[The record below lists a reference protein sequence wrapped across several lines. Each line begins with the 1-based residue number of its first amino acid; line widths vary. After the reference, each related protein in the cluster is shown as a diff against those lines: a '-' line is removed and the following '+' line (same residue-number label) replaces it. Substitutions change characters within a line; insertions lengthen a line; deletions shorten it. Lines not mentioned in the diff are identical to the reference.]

1 MPTSDQIPGLGGK
14 TERPRLNATAD
25 LSKVQLTPTEGFI
38 LSRIDGR
45 VSYDEICRMS
55 SLGREETLAILRK
68 LKQQKLV
75 LGPNEPDPVP
85 PAKPRA
91 PEKPRP
97 AERTRTADR
106 ARAPERRS
114 PDRASQ
120 TPEPALVTDEML
132 RKAKERSDGTSDER
146 QPDIPSMLER
156 LDDGSAVAPAAL
168 AEGPDL
174 PQETKAR
181 IVRLHRRLRKLDP
194 HELLGVAED
203 ADVATIKRA
212 FAAASK
218 ELHPD
223 RYFGKDLGS
232 YREKLA
238 QIFARITEAVQA
250 LHKASKAKGLK

>member
-1 MPTSDQIPGLGGK
+1 VPTSDQIPGLGPK

-25 LSKVQLTPTEGFI
+25 LSQVKLTPTEGFI

-45 VSYDEICRMS
+45 ASYDEICRMS
-55 SLGREETLAILRK
+55 SLAREETLAILRK
-68 LKQQKLV
+68 LKQQRLV
-75 LGPNEPDPVP
+75 LGQNEPEPVP
-85 PAKPRA
+85 PP
-91 PEKPRP
+91 KPRP
-97 AERTRTADR
+97 PEKMRSGER
-106 ARAPERRS
+106 ARARPPHKFKLRE
-114 PDRASQ
+114 
-120 TPEPALVTDEML
+120 TPAPALVTDEML
-132 RKAKERSDGTSDER
+132 RKAQERSDGKSDDAKLPEIR
-146 QPDIPSMLER
+146 SMLER
-156 LDDGSAVAPAAL
+156 LDDGSLVDPAAL

-181 IVRLHRRLRKLDP
+181 IVRLHRRLRRLEP
-194 HELLGVAED
+194 HELLGVPAD
-203 ADVATIKRA
+203 ADMATVKRA

-250 LHKASKAKGLK
+250 LHKASKAKSPK

>member
-1 MPTSDQIPGLGGK
+1 MPTSDQIPGLGSRSD
-14 TERPRLNATAD
+14 RPRLNTTAD
-25 LSKVQLTPTEGFI
+25 LLGVQLTPTEGFI

-68 LKQQKLV
+68 LKQHRLL
-75 LGPNEPDPVP
+75 LGPNDPDPVP
-85 PAKPRA
+85 PP
-91 PEKPRP
+91 KPRP
-97 AERTRTADR
+97 SETSRSPERPRT
-106 ARAPERRS
+106 PERR
-114 PDRASQ
+114 PRDRWPQ
-120 TPEPALVTDEML
+120 TPAPTLVTDEML
-132 RKAKERSDGTSDER
+132 RKAKEKSDGTDVETK
-146 QPDIPSMLER
+146 PEIGSMLER
-156 LDDGSAVAPAAL
+156 LDDRSPVAPAVL

-174 PQETKAR
+174 PEETKAR
-181 IVRLHRRLRKLDP
+181 IVRLHRRLRKIDP
-194 HELLGVAED
+194 HELLGVPAD

-250 LHKASKAKGLK
+250 LQKARKTKAR

>member
-1 MPTSDQIPGLGGK
+1 MPTSDQISGLGAK

-25 LSKVQLTPTEGFI
+25 LSRVQLTPTEGFI

-68 LKQQKLV
+68 LRQQRLI
-75 LGPNEPDPVP
+75 LGPQDQVERGIAP
-85 PAKPRA
+85 KTSRA
-91 PEKPRP
+91 PLR
-97 AERTRTADR
+97 RTATADKSGHTP
-106 ARAPERRS
+106 AP
-114 PDRASQ
+114 
-120 TPEPALVTDEML
+120 TMVTDEML
-132 RKAKERSDGTSDER
+132 RKAKEKSDGKGDEKR
-146 QPDIPSMLER
+146 SELRPVLER
-156 LDDGSAVAPAAL
+156 LDDGSTVAPAAL

-174 PQETKAR
+174 PEETKAR
-181 IVRLHRRLRKLDP
+181 ILRLHRRLRKLGP
-194 HELLGVAED
+194 HELLGVAAD
-203 ADVATIKRA
+203 ADTTTIKRA

-250 LHKASKAKGLK
+250 LQKASKSKKPE